1 MVLDGGVVSVC
12 LHQPQTERADHW
24 WFRKETQRL
33 EKSLWSSVF
42 ISTKLNKWN
51 IVLRRLKKLSLVLCS
66 VQVITGRETTETC
79 LVNHQLVMIDSLS
92 YSSLF
97 IYLNQTWRRFKPAAV
112 TLTEWELLRLTTRC
126 NHQLWFGQS
135 GAGMLFCFFYGR
147 TSNGLSW
154 TSMSSFHN
162 LWRPPAARWGGAH
175 LLRVLSAATTHLAT
189 N

>member
-1 MVLDGGVVSVC
+1 MGGSFQC
-12 LHQPQTERADHW
+12 
-24 WFRKETQRL
+24 
-33 EKSLWSSVF
+33 VF
-42 ISTKLNKWN
+42 ISL
-51 IVLRRLKKLSLVLCS
+51 RLKELITDGLEKKHKDWRNHSE
-66 VQVITGRETTETC
+66 VQ
-79 LVNHQLVMIDSLS
+79 SLS
-92 YSSLF
+92 APKWINEILFLDVWRSSVSFSVLFKLLREEKRLKRVSLITSSWWSTRWVTAHCLF
-97 IYLNQTWRRFKPAAV
+97 IQIRPEGDSNQQQW
-112 TLTEWELLRLTTRC
+112 LWLRLTTRC